1 MLKIGITQRVDY
13 IESIG
18 ETRDV
23 LDQRWTK
30 LLTEN
35 DFITIPIPN
44 TCNVS
49 NFVDKLSL
57 DGILISG
64 GNDHDTRIICE
75 TAFIEY
81 CVKHRLPLFGICHGM
96 QFIGQ
101 YFGARLV
108 PIKNHVGNC
117 HEVIVRSNDFGI
129 PQEIFNVNSFHNF
142 TLDRVPNEFSILAT
156 DDTGNCEAMYHKHLP
171 IVTFMW
177 HPERPPFLNWFN
189 SFIKYFYE
197 KH

>member
-30 LLTEN
+30 LLAEN

-44 TCNVS
+44 TCNVF
-49 NFVDKLSL
+49 NFIDKLNL
-57 DGILISG
+57 NGILISG
-64 GNDHDTRIICE
+64 GNDHDTRALCE
-75 TAFIEY
+75 TACIEY
-81 CVKHRLPLFGICHGM
+81 CIKHHLPMFGICHGM
-96 QFIGQ
+96 QFVGKH
-101 YFGARLV
+101 FGSKLV
-108 PIKNHVGNC
+108 RIENHVGICHDVMIKDNC
-117 HEVIVRSNDFGI
+117 YGI
-129 PQEIFNVNSFHNF
+129 PNETFNVNSFHNF
-142 TLDRVPNEFSILAT
+142 TLDKIPEEFSILAT
-156 DDTGNCEAMYHKHLP
+156 DNQGHCEAMCHKSLP

-189 SFIKYFYE
+189 RFIKDFYE